1 MKEIKGNTNGWRG
14 IPYSRIGRIGIVKM
28 TILPK
33 AINKFNDIPVKLS
46 MAFFI
51 ELEQKK
57 KNSQFV
63 WKHKRPWIS
72 KAIMRKKNETGGIN
86 LPDFKLYYKAT
97 VIQTGWYQN
106 KNRNID
112 Q

>member
-14 IPYSRIGRIGIVKM
+14 IPYSRIGRISIVKM

-57 KNSQFV
+57 KKKKFTIYMETQKTPKSQ
-63 WKHKRPWIS
+63 S
-72 KAIMRKKNETGGIN
+72 NLKKEKWCSRFQ
-86 LPDFKLYYKAT
+86 LP
-97 VIQTGWYQN
+97 
-106 KNRNID
+106 
-112 Q
+112 